1 MGTNEVSIETI
12 SNGEPS
18 GQVSAALLEQ
28 YGGTRINLSELRSLQ
43 VFPRNLWESF
53 DNVLVETAKEEL
65 VGVADLNKRA
75 QLTINFDAMSAGVY
89 VRDLASEMEDATTGL
104 TPDSRGY
111 AEQLNL
117 STISVPLFV
126 TYKDFL
132 VNARYMA
139 EAARVGLPLR
149 TQQVVEATRAVSRA
163 LEYQLFRGQFTASG
177 ATAWGYTTFPE
188 RNLFTITSWLTETP
202 ANIVQQVV
210 DMVGISV
217 ERKHFGPWILYL
229 PYSYFAVM
237 NKDYL
242 VSSVYGAMTIRE
254 RILQIPRIEDIRFTY
269 QLGAAVEEVVLV
281 EMRSDTAQL
290 INGLPLSVVDWEPA
304 GSPNWTHLFKV
315 LTITVPLLVA
325 DYNGNCGI
333 VHGSVS

>member
-1 MGTNEVSIETI
+1 MNNNEVSVETI
-12 SNGEPS
+12 NNGEPS

-43 VFPRNLWESF
+43 LFPRNLWESF

-75 QLTINFDAMSAGVY
+75 QLTVNFDAMSAGVY
-89 VRDLASEMEDATTGL
+89 VRDIASGMEDASTGL

-117 STISVPLFV
+117 ATISVPLFV

-149 TQQVVEATRAVSRA
+149 TQMVVEATRSVSRA
-163 LEYQLFRGQFTASG
+163 LEYQLFRGDFMASG
-177 ATAWGYTTFPE
+177 ATAWGYTTFPQ
-188 RNLFTITSWLTETP
+188 RNLYTITSWLTETP
-202 ANIVQQVV
+202 ANIVQQID
-210 DMVGISV
+210 DMVGKSV
-217 ERKHFGPWILYL
+217 TNKHFGPWILYL
-229 PYSYFAVM
+229 PYAYYSVM
-237 NKDYL
+237 NQDYF
-242 VSSVYGAMTIRE
+242 VNAVYGAMTIRQ
-254 RILQIPRIEDIRFTY
+254 RILQLPGIEDIRFTY
-269 QLGAAVEEVVLV
+269 QLGSVKEEVVLV
-281 EMRSDTAQL
+281 EMRSNTVQL

-304 GSPNWTHLFKV
+304 GTPNWTHLFKV

-333 VHGSVS
+333 VHGSIT